1 MVGSISAQL
10 ALFAFAVTIFAGI
23 ASGNSSVTVLTRA
36 LVAMVTAMLL
46 GQVVG
51 AISKAVLRDHLIR
64 RKNEIDVAHARAL
77 ANMEREIE
85 EAREA
90 QEAQEAREAA

>member
-10 ALFAFAVTIFAGI
+10 ALFAFAVTILAGI
-23 ASGNSSVTVLTRA
+23 VSGNPSATILSRS
-36 LVAMVTAMLL
+36 LVAMVAALMM
-46 GQVVG
+46 GQLVG

-64 RKNEIDVAHARAL
+64 RKHEIDLAHARAL
-77 ANMEREIE
+77 DAIRQAGAESDEVE

-90 QEAQEAREAA
+90 A